1 MAFKMAPPDFNNKDQ
16 SLPNEGTI
24 IREEL
29 EEGVVA
35 EAHKDG
41 TIKIDKD
48 VDPNSKKAKHAIDH
62 ELAHLEQFRN
72 GDLDYNEHYV
82 FWKGKKYP
90 RKNMDEGAHHL
101 PWEKDAENKTKHA

>member
-1 MAFKMAPPDFNNKDQ
+1 M
-16 SLPNEGTI
+16 E
-24 IREEL
+24 
-29 EEGVVA
+29 
-35 EAHKDG
+35 
-41 TIKIDKD
+41 
-48 VDPNSKKAKHAIDH
+48 H